1 MSRSTHNETLP
12 AAMTTPAGPVT
23 ATPPVP
29 RRAFWI
35 SLGAL
40 CVAGVGSLLWPASLI
55 QYSVLVWLLAL
66 IPPFLL
72 AYYRGWQ
79 GAAAGLAA
87 AMLVLIALQLVGA
100 LALGHSVDWRIAA
113 GTAGLLVF
121 VSVAAGL
128 SAEMLHRQTF
138 RALQAAYAD
147 AVTGLGNRR
156 VLEFFLE
163 RQAAGARR
171 GGSVAVAMF
180 DIDDFKSYNDR
191 FGHAA
196 GDEAL
201 AALGRVLATNTRA
214 ADLSARYGGEEFT
227 SVLPG
232 AGIEG
237 ALEFAER
244 VRTAYRSLEFPT
256 GARLTLSG
264 GVSASPPLAA
274 DPETLLRA
282 ADSALY
288 EAKRRG
294 KDRVLPAG
302 LDTPPPRRRSGRDA
316 SPEAGV
322 QPG

>member
-1 MSRSTHNETLP
+1 MSRSTHDRPRP
-12 AAMTTPAGPVT
+12 ADVPTPTGPVT

-29 RRAFWI
+29 IRAFWI

-40 CVAGVGSLLWPASLI
+40 CVAGVGSILWPASLV

-87 AMLVLIALQLVGA
+87 AMALLIGLQVVGP
-100 LALGHSVDWRIAA
+100 LALGHPVDWRVAA

-121 VSVAAGL
+121 VSFAAGL
-128 SAEMLHRQTF
+128 SAELLHRQTF
-138 RALQAAYAD
+138 RALQAAYSD
-147 AVTGLGNRR
+147 PLTGLGNRR

-163 RQAAGARR
+163 RQTAGVRR
-171 GGSVAVAMF
+171 GGSVAVVMF

-201 AALGRVLATNTRA
+201 TALARILAETTRGT
-214 ADLSARYGGEEFT
+214 DLSARYGGEEFT
-227 SVLPG
+227 SVLAG
-232 AGIEG
+232 AGLEG
-237 ALEFAER
+237 ARTHAER
-244 VRTAYRSLEFPT
+244 VRTSFGAAEFGT
-256 GARLTLSG
+256 GARLSLSA
-264 GVSASPPLAA
+264 GVAAAPPLS
-274 DPETLLRA
+274 PEPDTLLRA
-282 ADSALY
+282 ADAALY

-294 KDRVLPAG
+294 KDRVATTAVDAL
-302 LDTPPPRRRSGRDA
+302 LLRSRG
-316 SPEAGV
+316 EGK
-322 QPG
+322 PGT

>member
-1 MSRSTHNETLP
+1 MGRANHDDARVPDASG
-12 AAMTTPAGPVT
+12 PAGPVT

-29 RRAFWI
+29 GRAFWI

-40 CVAGVGSLLWPASLI
+40 CVAGAASLVWPASLVE
-55 QYSVLVWLLAL
+55 YSVLVWLLAL
-66 IPPFLL
+66 VPPFLL

-100 LALGHSVDWRIAA
+100 LALGHAVDWRVAA

-121 VSVAAGL
+121 VSFAAGL
-128 SAEMLHRQTF
+128 SAELLHRQTF

-147 AVTGLGNRR
+147 PVTGLGNRR

-163 RQAAGARR
+163 RQSAGARR
-171 GGSVAVAMF
+171 GGSVAVVMF

-201 AALGRVLATNTRA
+201 AELGRVLAANTRTT
-214 ADLSARYGGEEFT
+214 DLSARYGGEEFT
-227 SVLPG
+227 SVL
-232 AGIEG
+232 AGSGVEG
-237 ALEFAER
+237 ALGFAER
-244 VRTAYRSLEFPT
+244 VRTGFRSVEFPT

-264 GVSASPPLAA
+264 GVAASPPLAG

-282 ADSALY
+282 ADAALY

-302 LDTPPPRRRSGRDA
+302 LDTPPPRRRGERKLGA
-316 SPEAGV
+316 
-322 QPG
+322 

>member
-1 MSRSTHNETLP
+1 MGPATHDETLP
-12 AAMTTPAGPVT
+12 AVPASAGPVT

-29 RRAFWI
+29 GRAFWI

-40 CVAGVGSLLWPASLI
+40 CVAGVGSLLWPAAVV
-55 QYSVLVWLLAL
+55 QYSVLLWLLAL

-87 AMLVLIALQLVGA
+87 AMLVLIALQLVGG
-100 LALGHSVDWRIAA
+100 LALGHAVDWRIVA

-121 VSVAAGL
+121 VSFAAGL
-128 SAEMLHRQTF
+128 SAELLHRQTF

-147 AVTGLGNRR
+147 ALTGLGNRR
-156 VLEFFLE
+156 VLEFFLD

-196 GDEAL
+196 GDDAL
-201 AALGRVLATNTRA
+201 AALGGILAANTRA

-227 SVLPG
+227 SVL
-232 AGIEG
+232 AGSGLEG
-237 ALEFAER
+237 ALGFAER
-244 VRTAYRSLEFPT
+244 VRSTFRATEFGT

-264 GVSASPPLAA
+264 GVAASPPLAA

-282 ADSALY
+282 ADAALY

-294 KDRVLPAG
+294 KDQVLPAG
-302 LDTPPPRRRSGRDA
+302 LDTPPPRRRGERRLGS
-316 SPEAGV
+316 
-322 QPG
+322 